1 MVITLFEPFLSYN
14 DSLHSLSLHIIAR
27 CWKLN
32 LSQPQTVGLQH
43 LVKSKLKSMQI
54 YRLVQCAYFEKF
66 KVNNNNY
73 ACTELA
79 MFTVVLVPGLVAW
92 STTAPCISTAGCKC
106 WELKSFGM
114 KLAE

>member
-1 MVITLFEPFLSYN
+1 MVITLFEAFLSYN

-73 ACTELA
+73 AYTELA
-79 MFTVVLVPGLVAW
+79 MFTAVLVPALVAC

-106 WELKSFGM
+106 WVLKSFRT